1 VQEIVFYM
9 PRPLIGTPKID
20 GAVSAKAQPRSSLH
34 AGLREPQLGKRLR
47 EKRSIAYVEAIKK
60 IDAGSYQSNQ
70 AALESLIQA
79 ISNEFPE
86 LGIGQL
92 PLGIVSRC
100 YLGSPFEVHICDLN
114 GEIIEHFET
123 YRSMSAPFER
133 ARSLALHP
141 AYAFIEVFSDTLRA
155 ITTDGS
161 VSVVGQ

>member
-1 VQEIVFYM
+1 M
-9 PRPLIGTPKID
+9 PRPIIGVPKIEV
-20 GAVSAKAQPRSSLH
+20 GGSPKVQPRSSLR

-47 EKRSIAYVEAIKK
+47 EKRSTVYVETFCR
-60 IDAGSYQSNQ
+60 IDVGAYQSDR
-70 AALESLIQA
+70 AALDSLLES

-86 LGIGQL
+86 LGIDQM

-100 YLGSPFEVHICDLN
+100 YLGSPFEVHICNFN

-155 ITTDGS
+155 ITADGS
-161 VSVVGQ
+161 VSVIAS